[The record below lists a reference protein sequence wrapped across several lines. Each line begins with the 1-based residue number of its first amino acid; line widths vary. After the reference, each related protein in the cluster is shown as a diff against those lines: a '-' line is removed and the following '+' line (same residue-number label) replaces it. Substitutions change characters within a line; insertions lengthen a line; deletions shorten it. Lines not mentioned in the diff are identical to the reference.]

1 MYSFL
6 RIFIYIINNASKN
19 SKLAGAV
26 HVYMSINKQHF
37 IILHDRISDSR
48 QQLLYKYIYFNIK
61 RLPKIIIMYELD
73 LCNSYM
79 I

>member
-48 QQLLYKYIYFNIK
+48 QQLLYKYIYLWSNEMNEFNQI
-61 RLPKIIIMYELD
+61 RMQV
-73 LCNSYM
+73 
-79 I
+79 